1 MQERADSFDH
11 RPARRPIVLTTDFGL
26 ADPFVGVMK
35 GVVLGI
41 NPQAR
46 LIDLTHQIQPQNVLQ
61 GAFVLGTSYR
71 FFPPGTIHVVVVD
84 PGVGTSRRALLL
96 TTPRGWFVAP
106 DNGVLSYVLQDL
118 LDCVPEQGGMV
129 TLPAGLEAFSLTN
142 PRYWLQPVSST
153 FHGRDIFA
161 PVAAHLSLG
170 VAPREMGEPV
180 PKMACLPLPRAIHSD
195 QGGGQSIEGEVI
207 IVDHFG
213 NLVTN
218 IPSTA
223 LLGVEDIQVTV
234 KGHRISGL
242 SRTFQQTEDTS
253 ETQLVALLGSNGYLE
268 IALPNG
274 SAAGLLAAGTGETV
288 RVTMG
293 ARA

>member
-1 MQERADSFDH
+1 MQERSGSVDH
-11 RPARRPIVLTTDFGL
+11 RPAHRPIVLTTDFGL

-46 LIDLTHQIQPQNVLQ
+46 LIDLTHHIQPQNVLQ
-61 GAFVLGTSYR
+61 GAFLLGTSYR
-71 FFPPGTIHVVVVD
+71 FFPPGAIHVVVVD

-96 TTPRGWFVAP
+96 TTPRGWFLAP
-106 DNGVLSYVLQDL
+106 DNGVLSYVLQDFL
-118 LDCVPEQGGMV
+118 NSVPEQGGMV

-142 PRYWLQPVSST
+142 PRYWLHPVSNT
-153 FHGRDIFA
+153 FHGRDVFA

-170 VAPREMGEPV
+170 VAPTEVGEPV
-180 PKMACLPLPRAIHSD
+180 SEVVCSPLPRPFYPEQRGD
-195 QGGGQSIEGEVI
+195 QSVEGEVI

-218 IPSTA
+218 IPVTA
-223 LLGVEDIQVTV
+223 LRGAEDIHVTV

-242 SRTFQQTEDTS
+242 SRAFQQMEDTPK
-253 ETQLVALLGSNGYLE
+253 TQLVALIGSNGYLE

-274 SAAGLLAAGTGETV
+274 SAAALLAVGAGEPV
-288 RVTMG
+288 QVTKG
-293 ARA
+293 NRA